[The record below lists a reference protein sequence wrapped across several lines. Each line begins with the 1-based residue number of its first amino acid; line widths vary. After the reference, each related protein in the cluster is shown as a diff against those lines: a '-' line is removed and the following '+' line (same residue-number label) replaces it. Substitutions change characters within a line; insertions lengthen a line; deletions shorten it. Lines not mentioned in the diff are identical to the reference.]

1 MSLSTGM
8 FRVFAVG
15 RLFAVRRRRRCVTI
29 DPTTNI
35 HAFPQPSR
43 PRACPRHTQVGT
55 HLSPHIHDFN
65 TYRSSE
71 RWSYDHLGDLVLE
84 RENRRET

>member
-15 RLFAVRRRRRCVTI
+15 RVFAARRRRRGVTI
-29 DPTTNI
+29 I
-35 HAFPQPSR
+35 HVFPQPSR
-43 PRACPRHTQVGT
+43 RRVCPRHTQVRT

-84 RENRRET
+84 RENRDET